1 MKYSVML
8 PFTTTRPEHLPR
20 FAALVEW
27 TGVSRLWTGQS
38 MMIEPH
44 QAFAHLAGS
53 GLRVPVGIGVTLM
66 PLRHPFEAAVEAE
79 SLARVTGHPVTIGYG
94 PGAMAFQTAIR
105 GSPYASQ
112 LTAVR
117 EYLTIVRTLVRGQ
130 EIEQTGEYFS
140 FYGRLGDGPGPRI
153 EVGAGVLRPRMARVI
168 GEVADVAITWLTPA
182 RYIRDVIR
190 PALEEGARAAG
201 KQPTRIV
208 AMVPLAMTTRGRVPA
223 ETALASNSA
232 HLALPHYR
240 DMLTRAGV
248 ELTGASPAEDA
259 DALVRGG
266 AFLSGD
272 LAALREKLGE
282 FEGAGVDE
290 VVLNMAGVYKL
301 SGPERTLTELHAVI
315 DCLDLGVRL
324 NRT

>member
-1 MKYSVML
+1 ML
-8 PFTTTRPEHLPR
+8 PFTTTRPEHLAR

-44 QAFAHLAGS
+44 QAFAHLAGT
-53 GLRVPVGIGVTLM
+53 GVRVPVGIGVTLM
-66 PLRHPFEAAVEAE
+66 PLRHPYEAAVQAA
-79 SLARVTGHPVTIGYG
+79 SLARVTGHPLTMGYG
-94 PGAMAFQTAIR
+94 PGAMAFQASLR
-105 GSPYASQ
+105 GTPYASQ

-117 EYLTIVRTLVRGQ
+117 EYLTIVRALVRGQ
-130 EIEQTGEYFS
+130 QIEHEGEYFS

-153 EVGAGVLRPRMARVI
+153 EVGAGVLRPRMARVV

-182 RYIRDVIR
+182 PYIRDVIR

-201 KQPTRIV
+201 KPPARIV
-208 AMVPLAMTTRGRVPA
+208 AMVPLALTTRTRVPA
-223 ETALASNSA
+223 ETALASNAA
-232 HLALPHYR
+232 HLKMPHYR

-248 ELTGASPAEDA
+248 ELTGASPLEDA

-272 LAALREKLGE
+272 LAELRDKLGE
-282 FEGAGVDE
+282 YEGAGVDE
-290 VVLNMAGVYKL
+290 VVLNTAGVYKT
-301 SGPERTLTELHAVI
+301 SSPERTLTELRTVLE
-315 DCLDLGVRL
+315 CLDLGGPQR
-324 NRT
+324 RI